1 METVRTRASESIV
14 FGLKSTKKSTKV
26 VKKRWCI
33 CSGTGGREFES
44 RHFDQKYGES
54 IALPIFLF
62 VVPRL
67 DKFRVAECECANFA
81 GECVKLACKPSAKL
95 FCRRQSPRHILFL
108 ARIDSNSYCE
118 QSEAGSSALI
128 LRRAH
133 DARISAASRII
144 LPLGKAPATSKINPQ
159 VRNHHRFSLFSSIL
173 QYNFEILQLQ
183 VAFFVIILFKS
194 IDFYHII

>member
-67 DKFRVAECECANFA
+67 DKFRVAECECAYSAQSARCSHQCGKLNNFA

-95 FCRRQSPRHILFL
+95 FFRRQSPH
-108 ARIDSNSYCE
+108 SK
-118 QSEAGSSALI
+118 
-128 LRRAH
+128 
-133 DARISAASRII
+133 RII
-144 LPLGKAPATSKINPQ
+144 NSQ
-159 VRNHHRFSLFSSIL
+159 VRNRRHFSPLFEHL
-173 QYNFEILQLQ
+173 TAFFEILQLQ